1 MTPALVDPRHEDP
14 LEFFDLEI
22 TDTFLFV
29 PRNGLSKTN
38 SARSKYTID
47 LLKLNR
53 DVLLRA
59 RRNAYGN
66 YRARLQEYISRR
78 ENGADEIELERL
90 KTEIPAGD
98 HPTVWREMQRQRR
111 DIEELRRLF
120 ADVPEALGW

>member
-1 MTPALVDPRHEDP
+1 M
-14 LEFFDLEI
+14 EFFDLEI
-22 TDTFLFV
+22 MDTFLFV
-29 PRNGLSKTN
+29 PRNDLPDADL
-38 SARSKYTID
+38 ARSEFTID

-78 ENGADEIELERL
+78 ENGANDIELERL
-90 KTEIPAGD
+90 ETEIPAGD
-98 HPTVWREMQRQRR
+98 HPTVWREMQRQSW